1 MLQDLNA
8 RNAQEVTN
16 HLPEQVR
23 VMSGQSDAWYLSHRR
38 TLLVWL
44 SGAAALAALAALL
57 FWQRAVLQT
66 WFADARAPLTQAA
79 PAHVPGAPVPQ
90 QVDAALTPQAPLTPA
105 ATASGS
111 ALAGAAPLPVNGQEV
126 PPLAEALPP
135 LPPSL
140 AVATTQASG
149 RRATAGTQPTASLQL
164 RVAESLSMLTRLT
177 SQKPVAAVPAKN
189 APQAVQRQVD
199 GAAAAGHAAEPDGV
213 AGANTA
219 DTPTRQSETPTV
231 ARGTLSAST
240 SAAGVVPGMSG
251 VSGVSGGRASVTGR
265 VERIERGERV
275 DEGLQRAL
283 TAYHQGRVD
292 EAIHKLQE
300 ILSAQPRQLEARQ
313 ALLSMQLEQ
322 RHHVE
327 AMQLL
332 TEGLALLPARS
343 DWAMA
348 LARLQVDAG
357 NVQGALATLQNHQ
370 PQAQGNADYLGFM
383 GVLQQHLKL
392 HHEAV
397 LSYQAALRL
406 KPREGRWWYA
416 LGLSL
421 EADQQAEAAREAFAK
436 ARSAGGLTS
445 AMNEAVA
452 RRLQAP

>member
-1 MLQDLNA
+1 MSLVNKMLQDLNA
-8 RNAQEVTN
+8 RNAQEVSH

-23 VMSGQSDAWYLSHRR
+23 VMAAPAGSRGPQSSRVLWGVALA
-38 TLLVWL
+38 LVVCAVVWQWDRL
-44 SGAAALAALAALL
+44 QSMLPQPEAPALAARTPPAFAEPDGRAA
-57 FWQRAVLQT
+57 QQAV
-66 WFADARAPLTQAA
+66 D
-79 PAHVPGAPVPQ
+79 G
-90 QVDAALTPQAPLTPA
+90 AALTPTDA
-105 ATASGS
+105 AEPVATTLH
-111 ALAGAAPLPVNGQEV
+111 ALNGNEV

-140 AVATTQASG
+140 ALPAVQASG
-149 RRATAGTQPTASLQL
+149 ARSTAGSRPAASLQL
-164 RVAESLSMLTRLT
+164 RVTESLSMLSRLST
-177 SQKPVAAVPAKN
+177 QKAAVTAPLQP
-189 APQAVQRQVD
+189 APQTPQTPQTPQRQAESPVS
-199 GAAAAGHAAEPDGV
+199 GHAAESVGGE
-213 AGANTA
+213 AGASA
-219 DTPTRQSETPTV
+219 HAPTRRQPEVAAET
-231 ARGTLSAST
+231 RGAASAP
-240 SAAGVVPGMSG
+240 VKL
-251 VSGVSGGRASVTGR
+251 
-265 VERIERGERV
+265 ERIERGERV
-275 DEGLQRAL
+275 DERLQRAL
-283 TAYHQGRVD
+283 TLYHQGRVD
-292 EAIHKLQE
+292 EAIQKLQE
-300 ILSAQPRQLEARQ
+300 LLSTQPRQLEARQ

-332 TEGLALLPARS
+332 SEGLALLPTRS

-357 NVQGALATLQNHQ
+357 NVQGALATLQSHQ

-383 GVLQQHLKL
+383 GVLQQHLQR

-421 EADQQAEAAREAFAK
+421 EVEQQADAAREAFAK

-445 AMNEAVA
+445 AMNEVVA